1 MNQEQYAAGIA
12 QHVGLI
18 GQLNQQQP
26 PKPSAASRIRARIA
40 ELEKVRANYVGYLE
54 FRKSE
59 VDWHGCWDAAVNISE
74 TECEIAGLKFA
85 LDALESA

>member
-40 ELEKVRANYVGYLE
+40 ELEKVHSPYHPPDRPSHRPDGRRNSSRDVYHLAPNS
-54 FRKSE
+54 RT
-59 VDWHGCWDAAVNISE
+59 I
-74 TECEIAGLKFA
+74 
-85 LDALESA
+85 